1 MSLAARLARGL
12 QTRARMSPR
21 DPPALPA
28 SWRAHPPLLKV
39 LVALAGIAAAT
50 PGSAL
55 QPLQEFLRGA
65 RANAPDNAEAS
76 AIRRQSDAAADGELG
91 RALPRLTL
99 RGTYTRSQYDS
110 TLELPGAPP
119 ITLTPK
125 EQWDGSATLDV
136 PLIDLARFTRIA
148 SARSGARAAE
158 TGAAATDLQVQA
170 RVAQDYYQLLA
181 DQALVASSRRAL
193 TVAES
198 SLRIAE
204 QRHQAGT
211 TPLLDVDRARAEVER
226 NVQQVAAAELQ
237 TSLVA
242 RALQS
247 ATGLA
252 PELQGAPAFVD
263 DLHAEPPLETFQVPD
278 DRIPSLAA
286 ATQSRVAAEQQA
298 SAARLALVP
307 TLRAGVTESVNN
319 VGVLPGHQASALGIV
334 ALTWS
339 FDLTTLA
346 DIRAQDASAD
356 GARAREQRARLAA
369 RDAIHGAWMTV
380 QTNVA
385 RSRSARVQAQVSARA
400 ADLALERYRA
410 GDAAQLDLLQAQ
422 RDAFSADAARIQADA
437 DLVNSRAQLRLAAGE
452 SLLEPQGREAP

>member
-1 MSLAARLARGL
+1 MAR
-12 QTRARMSPR
+12 R
-21 DPPALPA
+21 DPPLPT
-28 SWRAHPPLLKV
+28 SRRAGPSRLRL
-39 LVALAGIAAAT
+39 LVAVAGIAVAA

-55 QPLQEFLRGA
+55 QPLEGFLRGA
-65 RANAPDNAEAS
+65 RAGAPDNLEAS
-76 AIRRQSDAAADGELG
+76 AARRQSDAAADGELG

-99 RGTYTRSQYDS
+99 RGTYARSQYGS
-110 TLELPGAPP
+110 ELQIPGAPP
-119 ITLTPK
+119 ITLSPQ

-136 PLIDLARFTRIA
+136 PLVDLAQFTRIA
-148 SARSGARAAE
+148 SARSSARAAA

-170 RVAQDYYQLLA
+170 RVAQGYYQLLA
-181 DQALVASSRRAL
+181 DLALAASSRRAL
-193 TVAES
+193 AVAQS

-204 QRHQAGT
+204 QRHEAGT

-226 NVQQVAAAELQ
+226 NVQQVAVAELQ

-247 ATGLA
+247 ATGLT
-252 PELQGAPAFVD
+252 PDLQGEPAFAD
-263 DLHAEPPLETFQVPD
+263 DLHPEPPQEQFQVPD

-286 ATQSRVAAEQQA
+286 AMQGRVASEQQA
-298 SAARLALVP
+298 TAAHLALVP
-307 TLRAGVTESVNN
+307 TLRAGVTESLNN
-319 VGVLPGHQASALGIV
+319 VGVLPGHKASALGIV
-334 ALTWS
+334 ALSWS

-346 DIRAQDASAD
+346 DIRAQNAAAE

-369 RDAIHGAWMTV
+369 RDAIHDAWMTV

-422 RDAFSADAARIQADA
+422 RDAFAADAARIQADA

-452 SLLEPQGREAP
+452 SLLAAQGKEAP